1 MNKVNRYP
9 KGYFPK
15 IKYWSDVLAQELS
28 HDEPCLAVVDNAHA
42 KMDYFIGKHI
52 ESESKRWAE
61 KESR

>member
-9 KGYFPK
+9 KGYFPN
-15 IKYWSDVLAQELS
+15 IKYWSDVRTQELLK
-28 HDEPCLAVVDNAHA
+28 DEPDLAVVDNAHA
-42 KMDYFIGKHI
+42 KLDYFIAKHS